1 MYISRAS
8 LSNRMRFS
16 FLGETFGAGFFTD
29 GLPFLV
35 AFSFAVIVV
44 FGAGFADGLAVARV
58 VALTVARVVALA
70 VARVVT
76 LAVVDLAFVD
86 LAVVDLAFV
95 DLAVVDL
102 AVARVRADA
111 EVVRELA
118 RDDRDALATPR
129 ALAFFAL
136 AASRRLACLTS
147 D

>member
-1 MYISRAS
+1 
-8 LSNRMRFS
+8 MRFS

-102 AVARVRADA
+102 AVVDLAVARVRADA

>member
-1 MYISRAS
+1 
-8 LSNRMRFS
+8 MRFS

-86 LAVVDLAFV
+86 LAVVDLA
-95 DLAVVDL
+95 
-102 AVARVRADA
+102 VARVRADA

>member
-86 LAVVDLAFV
+86 LAVVDLA
-95 DLAVVDL
+95 
-102 AVARVRADA
+102 VARVRADA